1 MSPESDSDRSKE
13 VGPAVGRSAGE
24 VGGICCCCRPEKA
37 VYAVYSAGTVR
48 LRLTISISGAGG
60 GREVVQGAA
69 LNSHH
74 SQAGRVAARFVAWL
88 AAWWVGGLVGWL

>member
-1 MSPESDSDRSKE
+1 M
-13 VGPAVGRSAGE
+13 
-24 VGGICCCCRPEKA
+24 
-37 VYAVYSAGTVR
+37 YSAGTVR

-60 GREVVQGAA
+60 GREVVQGAT

-88 AAWWVGGLVGWL
+88 AAWWVGGLVGWLLWRSRPAWPPHRWQPLETINNNQ